1 VSKVSG
7 KNEWQH
13 AGINRCLDLIKE
25 APFDRRNTEF
35 SSQSTVDNG
44 EWKTASDLL
53 NDKGIFL
60 SKVDLETDLVEELS
74 NEVRTAVGKSDD

>member
-1 VSKVSG
+1 FENLSILSVDGISFKVFISILDALQIPWTMRTDNDVSKVSG

-44 EWKTASDLL
+44 EW
-53 NDKGIFL
+53 
-60 SKVDLETDLVEELS
+60 
-74 NEVRTAVGKSDD
+74 